1 MSRKERRRAQKIGA
15 PKAGGSFSDRAQH
28 LFASAVRQHRSGQLI
43 EAERLYQSVLA
54 IEPEHADS
62 LYLRGIIALQLRRPR
77 EAIEAIRGALA
88 INEPMPEWHYNLAF
102 AYQSLGQL
110 ENAVAHYRRA
120 VAIDPGF
127 MMAQT
132 NLARALLTLGASEE
146 ALAVA
151 MRALEKQAA
160 PETKQL
166 VAECLSNLR
175 QVTVTQEL
183 RDVVLRAASEPWGI
197 VANFTHV
204 VIALLNPAIAPMIRR
219 AVEAWP
225 QRLQAD
231 ALLGTQG
238 ISVLAED
245 RLFRCLLE
253 SATICSFE
261 LERFFTCLRSI
272 ILAWA
277 YHRTPLDAAMDHA
290 VEIGCLLAQQC
301 FINEYVYAY
310 ADDEIEQVQQLQ
322 GRLAP
327 ALEAGT
333 SVPALWLA
341 AIGAYVPLHE
351 LPRPELLLERTWP
364 DAARRVL
371 ELQIREP
378 LQEKAAQV
386 SIPQLTPIDH
396 GISAQVQRQYEENPY
411 PRWVKAVAPIGPIDI
426 DAYLRAQFPLAPVRE
441 LRKQHGLDVLV
452 AGCGTGQ
459 HPIHIAQQFAG
470 ARVLALD
477 LSRTSLAYARRK
489 TSEMGLKQIEYA
501 QADIL
506 NLGGLSLSFDLIE
519 AVGVLH
525 HLADPQ
531 AGWRVLLSLLRPGG
545 VMNIGL
551 YSELARQD
559 VVRARAVI
567 AERGYGQTADDIR
580 RCRQDLFALD
590 SVDPLKPITSR
601 FDFFSMSNCRDLMFH
616 VQEHRLSLPAIKAFL
631 AENDLQFLGFLMG
644 SHHQRRYAARFP
656 DDPAMIDLDR
666 WHVFETENP
675 STFLTMY
682 RFWVQKRALRPD

>member
-15 PKAGGSFSDRAQH
+15 PQAGGRFNDRAQH
-28 LFASAVRQHRSGQLI
+28 LFASAVHQHRSGQLM
-43 EAERLYQSVLA
+43 EAEQLYRSVLA
-54 IEPEHADS
+54 IAPEHAES
-62 LYLRGIIALQLRRPR
+62 HYLRGIIALQLRRPQ
-77 EAIEAIRGALA
+77 EAIAAIQRALA

-102 AYQSLGQL
+102 AYQSLGRL
-110 ENAVAHYRRA
+110 EDAVAHHRRA
-120 VAIDPGF
+120 VTIDPSF

-132 NLARALLTLGASEE
+132 SLARSLLTLGATEQ
-146 ALAVA
+146 ALAVS
-151 MRALEKQAA
+151 MHALGMQAS

-166 VAECLSNLR
+166 VAECLSGLR

-183 RDVVLRAASEPWGI
+183 RDVVLRAASEPWGV

-231 ALLGTQG
+231 ALLGAQG
-238 ISVLAED
+238 ISVLAQD
-245 RLFRCLLE
+245 PLFRCLLG
-253 SATICSFE
+253 SATTSLE
-261 LERFFTCLRSI
+261 LERFFTCLRSV
-272 ILAWA
+272 ILVWA
-277 YHRTPLDAAMDHA
+277 HHGTPLGAATDHA
-290 VEIGCLLAQQC
+290 VEIGCWLAQQC

-310 ADDEIEQVQQLQ
+310 ADDEIEQVRQLQ
-322 GRLAP
+322 SRIAT

-351 LPRPELLLERTWP
+351 LPGPELLLKLTWP
-364 DAARRVL
+364 DAVRRVL
-371 ELQIREP
+371 ELQVEQP
-378 LQEKAAQV
+378 LQEKAAQA
-386 SIPQLTPIDH
+386 SIPQLTPIGH
-396 GISAQVQRQYEENPY
+396 GVSAQVRQQYEENPY
-411 PRWVKAVAPIGPIDI
+411 PRWVKASPAAPTGI

-441 LRKQHGLDVLV
+441 LHKDRGLDVLV

-470 ARVLALD
+470 AQVLALD
-477 LSRTSLAYARRK
+477 LSRASLAYARRK

-506 NLGGLSLSFDLIE
+506 NLGGLGRSFDHIE

-545 VMNIGL
+545 LMHIGV

-559 VVRARAVI
+559 VVRARAFV

-590 SVDPLKPITSR
+590 SADPLKPITSR
-601 FDFFSMSNCRDLMFH
+601 FDFFSTSNCRDLMFH

-631 AENDLQFLGFLMG
+631 AENDLQFLGFLT
-644 SHHQRRYAARFP
+644 SSQNQRRYAARFP

-675 STFLTMY
+675 NTFLTMY